1 MKKFRYQIIIPALLA
16 FAIISCKKDLV
27 ERFTPDRMFTPTE
40 ITIKTVDTSVVIS
53 WPSSLFSAGSG
64 VTYTLQISEDSTFQ
78 AAPALSF
85 IVDSTAAIV
94 TDDSLKARTSY
105 FARVKANA
113 TNTASESAWVE
124 AAMHFSLVG
133 VQIFQSVQGSDI
145 LDDEVILH
153 WTTTEGVDKI
163 IITAPNGDTTQVNI
177 TDADNNAGQILISGL
192 TGSTLYKAEIF
203 AGTKSK
209 GLVTFTTK
217 APVSGNNVIDLRNIT
232 DRPEVLY
239 DTLSQ
244 IPDGS
249 VVLLKRGLTYTFTS
263 SYTFDK
269 SVSIMSGLGFGT
281 PAMLL
286 LSANFDATGNIDS
299 LHFSDVTIATDGSS
313 NYFMNVSNAAVINN
327 LSVLNCNT
335 QGVFN
340 NSFIRL
346 KTKGD
351 EINNLVIKN
360 CIIDSF
366 GIGAKYAILYA
377 SASSTA
383 KIDNIEI
390 DNSTFYSFYY
400 FVRQDGIA
408 GTSLNINNCTF
419 NDMINQ
425 GGYFINYSGT
435 FPSAFN
441 ISNTI
446 LGSTI
451 DPTNANGIKSAGSAV
466 LSNTYATSDDVFSAN
481 PITGAT
487 AYSGTATDLFTAP
500 ASGDFTIKDN
510 SFAGKSTAGDPRWR

>member
-1 MKKFRYQIIIPALLA
+1 
-16 FAIISCKKDLV
+16 
-27 ERFTPDRMFTPTE
+27 
-40 ITIKTVDTSVVIS
+40 
-53 WPSSLFSAGSG
+53 
-64 VTYTLQISEDSTFQ
+64 
-78 AAPALSF
+78 
-85 IVDSTAAIV
+85 
-94 TDDSLKARTSY
+94 
-105 FARVKANA
+105 
-113 TNTASESAWVE
+113 VE

-133 VQIFQSVQGSDI
+133 VQIFQPVQTADV

-163 IITAPNGDTTQVNI
+163 IITAPNGDTTQVSI
-177 TDADNNAGQILISGL
+177 TDADNMAGELLISGL
-192 TGSTLYKAEIF
+192 KGSTLYTAEIF

-209 GLVTFTTK
+209 GLVSFTTK
-217 APVSGNNVIDLRNIT
+217 ASVSGNNIIDLRNFT
-232 DRPEVLY
+232 NRPDVLY

-244 IPDGS
+244 IPAGS
-249 VVLLKRGLTYTFTS
+249 IVLLKRGLTYTFAS

-281 PAMLL
+281 PATIL

-299 LHFSDVTIATDGSS
+299 LQFSDVTIATDGSS
-313 NYFMNVSNAAVINN
+313 SYFMNVSHAAVINN
-327 LSVLNCNT
+327 LTVANCTT

-346 KTKGD
+346 KTSGD
-351 EINNLVIKN
+351 EINSLLIKN

-377 SASSTA
+377 NASSNA

-400 FVRQDGIA
+400 FIRQDGIA

-441 ISNTI
+441 ISNSI
-446 LGSTI
+446 FGSTI
-451 DPTNANGIKSAGSAV
+451 DPANANGIKSSGNAV
-466 LSNTYATSDDVFSAN
+466 LSNCYATSDNIFSAN

-487 AYSGTATDLFTAP
+487 SYAGTASDLFTSP